1 MSGKENKQKHFNG
14 IIQKASQ
21 QTLYFENICLKPILH
36 HKHLKFRVMMM
47 HRPLPAQM
55 CTHQEAQLR
64 LSSVTATL
72 TNEGSAC
79 VHGHYSELAARSAL
93 ALQRLN
99 KGDFTC

>member
-1 MSGKENKQKHFNG
+1 MESFKKRHSKHF
-14 IIQKASQ
+14 ILKI
-21 QTLYFENICLKPILH
+21 FVFKPILH
-36 HKHLKFRVMMM
+36 HKHLKCRVMMM

>member
-1 MSGKENKQKHFNG
+1 
-14 IIQKASQ
+14 
-21 QTLYFENICLKPILH
+21 
-36 HKHLKFRVMMM
+36 
-47 HRPLPAQM
+47 M
-55 CTHQEAQLR
+55 CMHQEAQLR

-79 VHGHYSELAARSAL
+79 VRVCVHGHYTELAARSAL

>member
-1 MSGKENKQKHFNG
+1 
-14 IIQKASQ
+14 
-21 QTLYFENICLKPILH
+21 
-36 HKHLKFRVMMM
+36 MMI

-55 CTHQEAQLR
+55 CMHQEAQLH

-79 VHGHYSELAARSAL
+79 VRVCVHGHYTELAARSAL